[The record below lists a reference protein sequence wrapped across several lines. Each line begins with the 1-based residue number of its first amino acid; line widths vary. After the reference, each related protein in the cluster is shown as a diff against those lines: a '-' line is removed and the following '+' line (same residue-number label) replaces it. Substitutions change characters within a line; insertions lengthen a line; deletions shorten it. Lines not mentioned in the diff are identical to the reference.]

1 MQWKDVGKLVG
12 EFAPILGDLLPIPGA
27 GIAGKLVA
35 QALGTDN
42 TPDAIHAAI
51 KADPEAAIKLAK
63 LEADNRAL
71 LQQQLLAA
79 ETNRINTV
87 NSTMQA
93 EASSEHWMQ
102 WSWRP
107 FVGFIF
113 GVTFFGVYFVLPLL
127 KMTVPSIPSE
137 AWMMIGA
144 VLGVASWHRGA
155 TKLAIA
161 TNKGVGK

>member
-1 MQWKDVGKLVG
+1 MQWKDVGKVVG
-12 EFAPILGDLLPIPGA
+12 EFAPLLGDLLPIPGA
-27 GIAGKLVA
+27 GIAGRLISS
-35 QALGTDN
+35 ALGVEN

-63 LEADNRAL
+63 IESENEAL

-79 ETNRINTV
+79 ETSRIVAVNT
-87 NSTMQA
+87 TMQS
-93 EASSEHWMQ
+93 ESDSEHWMQ

-107 FVGFIF
+107 FVGYVFA
-113 GVTFFGVYFVLPLL
+113 VSFFGVYFFLPLINR
-127 KMTVPSIPSE
+127 TVPTIPAE

-155 TKLAIA
+155 TKLEKA
-161 TNKGVGK
+161 KK